1 VNGDLRSLA
10 NTEWRSFSKKLK
22 VGPIGR
28 ILDSIVMMLMFMF
41 VSSMMARR
49 GQKKGH

>member
-1 VNGDLRSLA
+1 MAQLQQ
-10 NTEWRSFSKKLK
+10 KLK